1 MKSNKNIVLIGM
13 MGSGK
18 SSIGKILSKK
28 LNLTFIDI
36 DQKIEEIEDS
46 KISEIFTKYGENY
59 FRKIEEKISLKFL
72 SSENSV
78 ISLGGGGFINASIR
92 KICKKNCLSFWLD
105 WKNETII
112 KRIYRS
118 KKRPLVINLTKD
130 QINNLIKERSKFYS
144 LSSYRINCDKLDK
157 VEIINKILEEKY
169 FKVPKIINE

>member
-1 MKSNKNIVLIGM
+1 MKSDKNIVLIGM

-28 LNLTFIDI
+28 LKLTFVDI
-36 DQKIEEIEDS
+36 DQKIEEFEGLQVL
-46 KISEIFTKYGENY
+46 EIFKKKGENY

-92 KICKKNCLSFWLD
+92 KMCEKNCLSIWLD

-112 KRIYRS
+112 NRIYKS
-118 KKRPLVINLTKD
+118 KKRPLAMSLTKG

-144 LSSYRINCDKLDK
+144 LSDHKINCDKLDK
-157 VEIINKILEEKY
+157 VDIINKILDIHEDK
-169 FKVPKIINE
+169 

>member
-28 LNLTFIDI
+28 LKLTFVDI
-36 DQKIEEIEDS
+36 DQKIEEFEGL
-46 KISEIFTKYGENY
+46 KVSEIFKKNGENY

-72 SSENSV
+72 SLENSI
-78 ISLGGGGFINASIR
+78 ISLGGGGFINTSIR
-92 KICKKNCLSFWLD
+92 KMCAKNCISFWLD

-112 KRIYRS
+112 NRIYKS
-118 KKRPLVINLTKD
+118 KKRPLAMRLTKG

-144 LSSYRINCDKLDK
+144 LSDHKINCDKLDK
-157 VEIINKILEEKY
+157 VDIINKILDIHENK
-169 FKVPKIINE
+169 

>member
-18 SSIGKILSKK
+18 SSIGKILSKQLK
-28 LNLTFIDI
+28 LSFVDI
-36 DQKIEEIEDS
+36 DQKIEEFEGL
-46 KISEIFTKYGENY
+46 KVTEIFKKNGENY
-59 FRKIEEKISLKFL
+59 FRKTEEEISLKFL

-92 KICKKNCLSFWLD
+92 KMCKKNCLSFWLD

-112 KRIYRS
+112 KRIYKS
-118 KKRPLVINLTKD
+118 KKRPLVINLTKG

-144 LSSYRINCDKLDK
+144 L
-157 VEIINKILEEKY
+157 
-169 FKVPKIINE
+169 

>member
-1 MKSNKNIVLIGM
+1 M

-36 DQKIEEIEDS
+36 DQKIEENEDT
-46 KISEIFTKYGENY
+46 KISEIFTKQGENY
-59 FRKIEEKISLKFL
+59 FRRIEEKISLKFL
-72 SSENSV
+72 RLENSI

-92 KICKKNCLSFWLD
+92 KICEKNCISFWLD

-112 KRIYRS
+112 NRIYKS
-118 KKRPLVINLTKD
+118 KKRPLAMRLTKG

-144 LSSYRINCDKLDK
+144 LSDHKINCDKLDK
-157 VEIINKILEEKY
+157 VEIINKILDIHENK
-169 FKVPKIINE
+169 

>member
-1 MKSNKNIVLIGM
+1 M

-28 LNLTFIDI
+28 LELTFVDI
-36 DQKIEEIEDS
+36 DQKIEELEGL
-46 KISEIFTKYGENY
+46 KVSEIFKKNGEKY

-72 SSENSV
+72 RLENSI

-92 KICKKNCLSFWLD
+92 KMCEKNCISFWLD

-112 KRIYRS
+112 NRIYKS
-118 KKRPLVINLTKD
+118 KKRPLAVNLTKG

-144 LSSYRINCDKLDK
+144 LSNHRINCDKLDK
-157 VEIINKILEEKY
+157 AEILNKILDIYEYK
-169 FKVPKIINE
+169 

>member
-36 DQKIEEIEDS
+36 DQKIEETEDS
-46 KISEIFTKYGENY
+46 KISEIFNKFGENY

-78 ISLGGGGFINASIR
+78 ISLGGGGFINSSIR
-92 KICKKNCLSFWLD
+92 KMCKKNCLSFWLD
-105 WKNETII
+105 
-112 KRIYRS
+112 
-118 KKRPLVINLTKD
+118 
-130 QINNLIKERSKFYS
+130 
-144 LSSYRINCDKLDK
+144 
-157 VEIINKILEEKY
+157 
-169 FKVPKIINE
+169 

>member
-18 SSIGKILSKK
+18 SSIGKILSKQLK
-28 LNLTFIDI
+28 LSFVDI
-36 DQKIEEIEDS
+36 DQKIEEFEGL
-46 KISEIFTKYGENY
+46 KVSEIFKKNGEKY

-72 SSENSV
+72 RLENSI

-92 KICKKNCLSFWLD
+92 KMCEKNCISFWLD

-112 KRIYRS
+112 NRIYKS
-118 KKRPLVINLTKD
+118 KKRPLAMRLTKD

-144 LSSYRINCDKLDK
+144 LSDHKINCDKLDK
-157 VEIINKILEEKY
+157 VEIINKILDIHENK
-169 FKVPKIINE
+169 

>member
-28 LNLTFIDI
+28 SKLTYVDI
-36 DQKIEEIEDS
+36 DNKIEESEDL
-46 KISEIFTKYGENY
+46 KISEIFKKYGENY

-72 SSENSV
+72 SLENSI

-92 KICKKNCLSFWLD
+92 KTCKKNCLSFWLD

-112 KRIYRS
+112 KRIYNS
-118 KKRPLVINLTKD
+118 KKRPLVNNLTKT
-130 QINNLIKERSKFYS
+130 QINNLIKVRSKFYT
-144 LSSYRINCDKLDK
+144 LSDHRINCDKLDK
-157 VEIINKILEEKY
+157 VEIINKISDIYENK
-169 FKVPKIINE
+169 

>member
-1 MKSNKNIVLIGM
+1 M

-28 LNLTFIDI
+28 LKLRFIDI
-36 DQKIEEIEDS
+36 DKKIEETEDS

-72 SSENSV
+72 SLENSV

-92 KICKKNCLSFWLD
+92 KTCKKNCLSFWLD

-112 KRIYRS
+112 KRIYKS
-118 KKRPLVINLTKD
+118 KKRPLAINLTKD
-130 QINNLIKERSKFYS
+130 QINSLINERSKFYR
-144 LSSYRINCDKLDK
+144 LSSHRINCDKLDK
-157 VEIINKILEEKY
+157 VEIINKILDIYENSY
-169 FKVPKIINE
+169 YNF